1 MLCNTYYVVY
11 NGQDE
16 VMDSF
21 DLLDDAFDYAKGS
34 DNGVADKTY
43 VRAIDVCT
51 DDWGATVED
60 DSEDNRRIVWSWD
73 QEQVEEPIVEEELDD
88 TEIDLSDALNL
99 DFDDE
104 EDLTEANNVVRNGG
118 YTIEDNSKGKCQ
130 DNAVVDCPVH
140 DIIAHCEDD
149 KPIDCKMKKPA
160 LEKPVAGDPVNV
172 KVNQG
177 LTEDKDVDYVDYK
190 HSYCHEL
197 EPKMKQLNYLCN
209 VQKKPVADIV
219 KKVLGILK
227 AAKDINKTKKEQWFY
242 DTIKTKK
249 WNTSAEIYQ
258 FIKNSIKKAK
268 DVEVKVDDKGEL
280 KKESLKEAK
289 KDEDKLPPD
298 PEAVKLE
305 VHNNLNNLVASEIT
319 TIDEYENAKS
329 EIIDAPIEHK
339 DELISTLDHIKD
351 EEKEHIDELISATSE
366 IPFAKTVSD
375 TPIAEPA
382 IEEYEDEVEESLKEE
397 EDKKDENSY
406 SDKVRAVSDR
416 TVRMRDCY
424 MIKSTE
430 KSPAGKEFKV
440 FIKPLLKTIEGDING
455 TNKVF
460 IGAAKDFTD
469 YICYFNSEL
478 KAKAFINRLNTR
490 KIANA
495 TDLKVVPV
503 KDIIRDISFKG
514 TKSIS
519 VGTECGPVFINTF
532 KLNKALQE
540 SLTGDSN
547 LINTKVADVEYND
560 DDGYDR
566 HVLIYL
572 GNEDKTE
579 EEIEDDLTEEGMMYV
594 FVNDIFEKEIPA
606 KNYGLYDV
614 IESYD
619 VPDGEGVSY
628 TIGGEDDDEWD
639 DEDELTE
646 YLVNG
651 LKEAK
656 KVNEALTPE
665 ETDMINK
672 IDQKIAELDGSEE
685 VTESLNPDEI
695 RVIDE
700 IDAKLAELEQDAE
713 SIDEGFLDEVGTT
726 QGIDGYKVNNV
737 PAYAANYN
745 YIVARYDSK
754 SDSLWFWGAFDNEA
768 KAKDVAEE
776 IGGQVIYRHGYN
788 IDHQNESLTESP
800 TEDRI
805 EEIKIIAKQ
814 RPLTDDEIKEFA
826 ELIRIKNS

>member
-21 DLLDDAFDYAKGS
+21 DLLDDAIDYAKGS

-73 QEQVEEPIVEEELDD
+73 QEQVEEPIIEEELDD

-99 DFDDE
+99 DFDE
-104 EDLTEANNVVRNGG
+104 EELTEANNVVRNGG

-177 LTEDKDVDYVDYK
+177 LTE
-190 HSYCHEL
+190 
-197 EPKMKQLNYLCN
+197 
-209 VQKKPVADIV
+209 A
-219 KKVLGILK
+219 
-227 AAKDINKTKKEQWFY
+227 KKE
-242 DTIKTKK
+242 
-249 WNTSAEIYQ
+249 E
-258 FIKNSIKKAK
+258 
-268 DVEVKVDDKGEL
+268 
-280 KKESLKEAK
+280 
-289 KDEDKLPPD
+289 DELPPD
-298 PEAVKLE
+298 PEAVKLD
-305 VHNNLNNLVASEIT
+305 VHNNLNNLVASEIS

-339 DELISTLDHIKD
+339 DELISTIDHIKD
-351 EEKEHIDELISATSE
+351 EEKEHIDELINATSE

-375 TPIAEPA
+375 TPIAEPTVEKDLNETVETESKEDFIKNLA
-382 IEEYEDEVEESLKEE
+382 KDDYEKYDGGFAEDEFDEFKALGKKAGYDFTE
-397 EDKKDENSY
+397 EDFN
-406 SDKVRAVSDR
+406 
-416 TVRMRDCY
+416 
-424 MIKSTE
+424 
-430 KSPAGKEFKV
+430 F
-440 FIKPLLKTIEGDING
+440 
-455 TNKVF
+455 
-460 IGAAKDFTD
+460 
-469 YICYFNSEL
+469 YFEC
-478 KAKAFINRLNTR
+478 
-490 KIANA
+490 
-495 TDLKVVPV
+495 
-503 KDIIRDISFKG
+503 
-514 TKSIS
+514 
-519 VGTECGPVFINTF
+519 VGEC
-532 KLNKALQE
+532 Q
-540 SLTGDSN
+540 
-547 LINTKVADVEYND
+547 
-560 DDGYDR
+560 
-566 HVLIYL
+566 
-572 GNEDKTE
+572 
-579 EEIEDDLTEEGMMYV
+579 
-594 FVNDIFEKEIPA
+594 
-606 KNYGLYDV
+606 
-614 IESYD
+614 
-619 VPDGEGVSY
+619 
-628 TIGGEDDDEWD
+628 DDEFGWD

-656 KVNEALTPE
+656 KVNEDLTPE
-665 ETDMINK
+665 ETEVINK
-672 IDQKIAELDGSEE
+672 IDQKIAELDSTEE
-685 VTESLNPDEI
+685 VTESLSSDEI

-713 SIDEGFLDEVGTT
+713 TIDEGFLDEVGTT

-737 PAYAANYN
+737 PPYADNYN
-745 YIVARYDSK
+745 YIVARYDAK

-800 TEDRI
+800 AEDRL
-805 EEIKIIAKQ
+805 EEIKLIAKQ

>member
-21 DLLDDAFDYAKGS
+21 DLLDDAIDYAKGS

-99 DFDDE
+99 DFDE
-104 EDLTEANNVVRNGG
+104 EELTEANNVVRNGG

-160 LEKPVAGDPVNV
+160 LEKPVAGDPVNI

-177 LTEDKDVDYVDYK
+177 LTE
-190 HSYCHEL
+190 
-197 EPKMKQLNYLCN
+197 
-209 VQKKPVADIV
+209 A
-219 KKVLGILK
+219 
-227 AAKDINKTKKEQWFY
+227 KKE
-242 DTIKTKK
+242 
-249 WNTSAEIYQ
+249 E
-258 FIKNSIKKAK
+258 
-268 DVEVKVDDKGEL
+268 
-280 KKESLKEAK
+280 
-289 KDEDKLPPD
+289 DELPPD
-298 PEAVKLE
+298 PEAVKLD
-305 VHNNLNNLVASEIT
+305 VHNNLNNLVASEIS

-339 DELISTLDHIKD
+339 DELISTIDHIKD
-351 EEKEHIDELISATSE
+351 EEKEHIDELINATSE

-375 TPIAEPA
+375 TPIAEPT
-382 IEEYEDEVEESLKEE
+382 VEE
-397 EDKKDENSY
+397 
-406 SDKVRAVSDR
+406 
-416 TVRMRDCY
+416 
-424 MIKSTE
+424 
-430 KSPAGKEFKV
+430 
-440 FIKPLLKTIEGDING
+440 
-455 TNKVF
+455 
-460 IGAAKDFTD
+460 
-469 YICYFNSEL
+469 
-478 KAKAFINRLNTR
+478 
-490 KIANA
+490 
-495 TDLKVVPV
+495 DL
-503 KDIIRDISFKG
+503 
-514 TKSIS
+514 
-519 VGTECGPVFINTF
+519 
-532 KLNKALQE
+532 
-540 SLTGDSN
+540 
-547 LINTKVADVEYND
+547 
-560 DDGYDR
+560 DG
-566 HVLIYL
+566 
-572 GNEDKTE
+572 
-579 EEIEDDLTEEGMMYV
+579 
-594 FVNDIFEKEIPA
+594 
-606 KNYGLYDV
+606 
-614 IESYD
+614 
-619 VPDGEGVSY
+619 
-628 TIGGEDDDEWD
+628 WD

-656 KVNEALTPE
+656 KVNEDLTPE
-665 ETDMINK
+665 ETEVINK
-672 IDQKIAELDGSEE
+672 IDQKIAELDSTEE
-685 VTESLNPDEI
+685 VTEALSSDEV
-695 RVIDE
+695 RVLDE

-713 SIDEGFLDEVGTT
+713 TIDEGFLDEVGIT

-737 PAYAANYN
+737 PPYADNYN
-745 YIVARYDSK
+745 YIVARYDAK

-800 TEDRI
+800 AEDRL